1 MEKEKSIGLILGE
14 IEIRS
19 ILARRQ
25 SQLRRLA
32 GVLKME
38 SVDVIWGKEVY
49 RESLHSDG
57 YDDTGAEKVHVC
69 PAYRGTGTYRCG
81 KPMVYDLEDTTRTGF
96 WVPAYLMPRK
106 LSRLIL
112 HVERILDERLGRVAL
127 DPQAA
132 GSELW
137 QLFAA
142 NWDQEHTNPG
152 EKWSDNPMVT
162 VVQFHLE
169 EL

>member
-1 MEKEKSIGLILGE
+1 MQKEKSIGLILTE
-14 IEIRS
+14 LEIRS

-57 YDDTGAEKVHVC
+57 YDETGAENVHVC
-69 PAYRGTGTYRCG
+69 PAYRATGTYRCG
-81 KPMVYDLEDTTRTGF
+81 KPMAYDLEDTTRPGF

-112 HVERILDERLGRVAL
+112 HVERVWDERLQSV
-127 DPQAA
+127 DWKAA
-132 GSELW
+132 GAESRE
-137 QLFAA
+137 LFAA
-142 NWDQEHTNPG
+142 NWDVEHDDPSKRWRVNQ
-152 EKWSDNPMVT
+152 MVT

-169 EL
+169 DVS